1 MRFCRRKERHRHIQ
15 NNNKH
20 NGRLKEM
27 IRIAKRAAES
37 DLPVLIMGESGTGK
51 ELFAQAIHQESPRAD
66 RPFVPVNCAAIPD
79 ALLESELFGYVE
91 GSFTHAKKGGKIG
104 LFELADGGN
113 G

>member
-37 DLPVLIMGESGTGK
+37 DLPVFIMGESGTGK
-51 ELFAQAIHQESPRAD
+51 ELFA
-66 RPFVPVNCAAIPD
+66 
-79 ALLESELFGYVE
+79 
-91 GSFTHAKKGGKIG
+91 
-104 LFELADGGN
+104 
-113 G
+113 